1 MKKVYFT
8 LALAALLTAGCSQNE
23 ELSVIDPIGNNN
35 ALTATF
41 DGVTRTTTTN
51 GSNTQWTA
59 EDVIYVGASDT
70 MEKYQLSSGGG
81 STTGVFTP
89 VSTSTE
95 PTGYAVY
102 GASDAPTISGTTVT
116 DLSIP
121 STITYNSTK
130 NCENVIMMGKVNTT
144 NKTVSFKNAGAILYV
159 KIGTGTSVTSVKAVA
174 TYAISGNASIKW
186 ENEVPSYEITDTY
199 EVGSHD
205 NITVSGLA
213 SGTAQDVVIPLP
225 PTGNELK
232 RISLYINNSD
242 TPIFSGQI
250 KIERNKYYKIEYN
263 KDGDMIAN
271 IEDGLITALNAPTAS
286 HVTIV
291 NNVTIAGNDV
301 ITPNEKGME
310 LDLNGKTLTI
320 AENNNL
326 VVNLGGDTP
335 QEQDPVFM
343 ISNGTIDVNSNS
355 EITCKVNQPCTIKL
369 ENCNFTTKGTGT
381 FTINLVIPSETP
393 NGLKDNDNNDTR
405 NYIALIYDGTKIN
418 EHPVRYGNNQL
429 FVRTDL
435 NEDVQIINTSA
446 GPDLENK
453 LILNFKR
460 QSSSN

>member
-59 EDVIYVGASDT
+59 EDIIYVGTST
-70 MEKYQLSSGGG
+70 MNEYKLSSGGG
-81 STTGVFTP
+81 ATTGVFTP
-89 VSTSTE
+89 VSASTE

-102 GASDAPTISGTTVT
+102 GASGTPTISETTVT
-116 DLSIP
+116 GLSIS

-130 NCENVIMMGKVNTT
+130 NCENVIMMGKVNTE

-174 TYAISGNASIKW
+174 TYAISGKGSIKW

-199 EVGSHD
+199 GVESHD

-213 SGTAQDVVIPLP
+213 PGAAQDVVIPLP

-232 RISLYINNSD
+232 KIELYISNSD

-250 KIERNKYYKIEYN
+250 KIERNRYYKIEYN

-291 NNVTIAGNDV
+291 NNVTIAGNDEL
-301 ITPNEKGME
+301 TPNEKGME
-310 LDLNGKTLTI
+310 LDLNKKTLTI
-320 AENNNL
+320 AENKKL
-326 VVNLGGDTP
+326 VVNLGGTDR
-335 QEQDPVFM
+335 QSEDPVFM
-343 ISNGTIDVNSNS
+343 ISNGTIEVNSNS

-393 NGLKDNDNNDTR
+393 NGLKDNYNIDTG

-418 EHPVRYGNNQL
+418 GHSVRYGNNQL
-429 FVRTDL
+429 FVRTNL
-435 NEDVQIINTSA
+435 EAGGVQIINTSA
-446 GPDLENK
+446 GEELQDK